1 MMARAYGFVST
12 SRGVGAVFSLA
23 RDYNGEISGSLDFY
37 LQPGHESLS
46 ERELRSAMVIFRS
59 YLQRERIIVR
69 ELKADNLIYQR
80 LGPAIGRLILIDGV
94 GNNEFLPVANY
105 SVLFAR
111 RSLKKR
117 WKKFEDSLLSSYPD
131 NSGWLGGG
139 LWKIYSADFRFFFR
153 RQNSLSSRFIIASVK
168 LVTTVFLAPCAL
180 CRAVPVFRQHA
191 EKLPQAVV
199 HLHTPPESRFRRS
212 R

>member
-1 MMARAYGFVST
+1 MIDLSDAHLLGKGSSRECYVHPEDDSKCVKVTYSANRGITLEEMKHYRRYVRRGISWDMMARAYGFVST

-23 RDYNGEISGSLDFY
+23 RDYDGEISKSLDFY
-37 LQPGHESLS
+37 LQPGHESLLS
-46 ERELRSAMVIFRS
+46 EWDLRSAMVVFRS

-131 NSGWLGGG
+131 NSVL
-139 LWKIYSADFRFFFR
+139 R
-153 RQNSLSSRFIIASVK
+153 R
-168 LVTTVFLAPCAL
+168 
-180 CRAVPVFRQHA
+180 
-191 EKLPQAVV
+191 VV
-199 HLHTPPESRFRRS
+199 ENLQR
-212 R
+212 